1 MNNSVYLITG
11 GCGFIGS
18 HIIDELLDNHKNIQ
32 IINVD
37 FLGVGSDK
45 TNVRS
50 DDRVAN
56 HYINICDPEIFNIVE
71 KYKPDFVIHCAAE
84 SHVDRSITDPLSF
97 ITSNVLGTANLL
109 EAVRLHAK
117 NARIVHVS
125 TDEVYGHLG
134 LNDPP
139 FTESSQINPRSPYSA
154 SKAGSDFIALSY
166 RNTYKLCITVTR
178 CCNNYGPRQHNEKL
192 IPTII
197 KSVVSGKKVPIYGNG
212 SNIREWIYV
221 TDHAKAIIEILHC
234 HNYNPVYNIFG
245 KERLTNLEITKQIIS
260 ELVNLA
266 PEYNTHDNLDD
277 YITFVEDRKGHD
289 FRYAMDTNYTDVMAL
304 DYQNSFHDGILSTL
318 EYYLHKYIV
327 D

>member
-18 HIIDELLDNHKNIQ
+18 HIIDELLDSYKNIQ

-37 FLGVGSDK
+37 FLGIGSDK
-45 TNVRS
+45 SNVRV
-50 DDRVAN
+50 DKRVIN
-56 HYINICDPEIFNIVE
+56 YYINICDPEIFNIVE
-71 KYKPDFVIHCAAE
+71 KYRPDFVIHCAAE

-97 ITSNVLGTANLL
+97 VTSNVLGTANLL
-109 EAVRLHAK
+109 EAIRAHAK

-125 TDEVYGHLG
+125 TDEVYGHL
-134 LNDPP
+134 NISDPP
-139 FTESSQINPRSPYSA
+139 FTESSQIDPRSPYSA

-166 RNTYKLCITVTR
+166 RNTYKLSITVTR
-178 CCNNYGPRQHNEKL
+178 CCNNYGPRQHSEKL

-197 KSVVSGKKVPIYGNG
+197 KSVISGKKVPIYGNG
-212 SNIREWIYV
+212 ANIREWIYV

-234 HNYNPVYNIFG
+234 HNYNTVYNIFG
-245 KERLTNLEITKQIIS
+245 KERLTNLELTKQIIS
-260 ELVNLA
+260 ELIKLA
-266 PEYNTHDNLDD
+266 PEYNVYNDLND

-289 FRYAMDTNYTDVMAL
+289 FRYAMATNYTDVMVL
-304 DYQNSFHDGILSTL
+304 DYQNNFNEGIISTL
-318 EYYLHKYIV
+318 IYYLHKYIV